1 MVLTPPTF
9 TINVHN
15 QEDLMPINKQKPS
28 SSAKPAPGKKPARS
42 SELSDD
48 DLRSISG
55 GMISSPAGSAKDP
68 VCVSSTGG

>member
-1 MVLTPPTF
+1 
-9 TINVHN
+9 
-15 QEDLMPINKQKPS
+15 MPNNKQKPS
-28 SSAKPAPGKKPARS
+28 SSAKPGPSKKPAH
-42 SELSDD
+42 ELSDD

>member
-1 MVLTPPTF
+1 
-9 TINVHN
+9 
-15 QEDLMPINKQKPS
+15 MPIEKQKPS
-28 SSAKPAPGKKPARS
+28 SSKESKKPAKP

-55 GMISSPAGSAKDP
+55 GMAARPGAAGGTDP

>member
-1 MVLTPPTF
+1 MPT
-9 TINVHN
+9 
-15 QEDLMPINKQKPS
+15 NKQKPS
-28 SSAKPAPGKKPARS
+28 SSAKPAPSKKPAQ
-42 SELSDD
+42 ELSDD

>member
-1 MVLTPPTF
+1 
-9 TINVHN
+9 
-15 QEDLMPINKQKPS
+15 MPINKQKPS
-28 SSAKPAPGKKPARS
+28 SSAKPAPGKKPRS

-55 GMISSPAGSAKDP
+55 GMISQPAGSAKDP